1 MSQTTFERAIKL
13 AAVSGLKAALGPA
26 LLAASR
32 NRPEA
37 KMLAIAAMG
46 EMVIDKLPY
55 VPSRSSWPLLIPR
68 AASGAY
74 VANELGKEDPSSDPW
89 IAAVGAAVAVG
100 VGTFAP
106 IIRGTLTHV
115 LGVPNALVG
124 VAEDY
129 LALKLGAEAVGMDM
143 DRIGA
148 IAKEAVGDLGLP
160 VDKLYDEVA
169 DQVRPIL
176 KSVGQS
182 VGAGSM

>member
-13 AAVSGLKAALGPA
+13 AAVSGLKATLGPA

-37 KMLAIAAMG
+37 KALAIAAMG

-55 VPSRSSWPLLIPR
+55 MPSRSNWLLLIPR

-89 IAAVGAAVAVG
+89 IGAVGGAVAVG

-106 IIRGTLTHV
+106 LLRGTLTHV
-115 LGVPNALVG
+115 LGLPNVLVG
-124 VAEDY
+124 LAEDY
-129 LALKLGAEAVGMDM
+129 LALKLGAEAVGLDM
-143 DRIGA
+143 ERIGS
-148 IAKEAVGDLGLP
+148 IAKEAVADLGLP
-160 VDKLYDEVA
+160 VDKIYDDVSG
-169 DQVRPIL
+169 QVRPLL
-176 KSVGQS
+176 KSAGQS